1 MSKPF
6 TNIKVLLRL
15 VGDFAG
21 DVVEYPARVTFM
33 YLRFPLTKKGNFQ
46 KHIRI
51 EFVKWIPH
59 EGGYTLIPN
68 QRAESLQEKAKY
80 KIGALHVGGDLSQ
93 EEIAAETGKLLVR
106 LQRDIEL
113 TYRVLHTHN
122 WIEDL
127 KRPSTVMQKLLGL
140 NNYRRGHQDEDEF
153 IELSVSEQSDL
164 DALIARIDARKTAE
178 QVRNY
183 ELGNF

>member
-1 MSKPF
+1 MSTPF
-6 TNIKVLLRL
+6 TTIKVVLRM

-21 DVVEYPARVTFM
+21 DVVINPAMVTFM

-80 KIGALHVGGDLSQ
+80 KIGALHVGGYLSQ
-93 EEIAAETGKLLVR
+93 EEIAAETGLLLVR

-113 TYRVLHTHN
+113 TYRVLHAHN
-122 WIEDL
+122 WIEDR
-127 KRPSTVMQKLLGL
+127 KAPSTVMQRLLGL
-140 NNYRRGHQDEDEF
+140 NNYRRGHQDEEEF
-153 IELSVSEQSDL
+153 MELNESEQSDL
-164 DALIARIDARKTAE
+164 DALIERIEARKIAE

-183 ELGNF
+183 QLSNF